1 MSLHKSSLLK
11 AFNRVALFLVTGALL
26 TTGVVPA
33 AQAAEAKALFVNFE
47 AADPLKSLSA
57 NPALGPFGGATSEIK
72 ASTRLTG
79 DSLHF
84 TKTAGSEVWAGN
96 NILLKTSTVYRY
108 TDSINKVITF
118 DYWSN
123 DTAPSPVMVKVEGQ
137 GAALKTVEAQ
147 PGLNKLSVDMSTGTG
162 WSPTSEYTMLI
173 IFPNF
178 GADDRTYTGA
188 GPVANTG
195 QVYEIDNISI
205 NGGTPTDL
213 YVAPPKGKDATST
226 LLTFEAADTLGAKVV
241 GDSSA
246 AKVEGGFAGATTTIE
261 DAPTAGNG
269 GKALKIVKN
278 VGAEVYAG
286 ANILN
291 LTTERITDGTNKKV
305 TFNYFSP
312 KADSPV
318 RVELVPYP
326 RGLGKTV
333 TVPQGW
339 STVTVDFTDVATWS
353 SSEEYTSL
361 AIFPDFNVAAG
372 AVAQSYFVDNIA
384 INGATTPEIRFT
396 PVTLINFESNDT
408 SGYSLTDF
416 GGNSSSVATDAPA
429 DGSVGSTK
437 ALKIVTAGEA
447 WAGTTFITKGAGAS
461 LISAGNFVVKANI
474 YSPLAGK
481 RIALKIESSKTPSQN
496 IEKDATSTSVVGWKT
511 YSFDFTIGG
520 SLAVDYDRASI
531 FVDYGTPK
539 GAAPWYVDDIAFNGA
554 TGAAL
559 GGVVQPPVGGTSVLV
574 NFESTDSSGFALVD
588 FGGNSASKAT
598 DAPTGGSVGSTSAL
612 KMTTAGESWAGTT
625 FLTGTNSL
633 LATGKSVVTANI
645 YSPAAGKTIKL
656 KLENAVSKVNKE
668 VDVVSVEG
676 WKTYTFDFAGFD
688 TNIVYNMATI
698 FVDFGGSKTANPW
711 YADDFAFLGAT
722 GAALG
727 GVVQPPVGFTGNAN
741 VRLVGMDDT
750 NSFNR
755 PADAAFFSVANPWYR
770 VGINV
775 RTKQVPVG
783 STQTLTY
790 LVTNAADNTPLAN
803 QTVTFTMGKQYSGSN
818 AKVNVGDVASVGEQN
833 KTVTGVTNS
842 EGRVTFSMVN
852 TDDAAN
858 AANNPGENLGA
869 DFTGTKLFTQ
879 ATAWVTSQTQD
890 SIDLVD
896 FIFFK
901 PAAVVEPP
909 VPFTGNANVRLVGM
923 DDTNSFNRPADAA
936 FFSVANPWYRVGINV
951 RTKQVP
957 VGSTQALTYLVT
969 NAENNAPLANTTV
982 TLVLG
987 KQYSGSN
994 AKVKVGAVDSVGET
1008 NKTVTGVTNSEGKV
1022 TFSLVN
1028 SDVAADAAN
1037 NPGANLGA
1045 DFTGKKLFTQVTAWV
1060 NSQTQDSIDLVDFIF
1075 FKPAD
1080 APVTKTAVSRL
1091 TGVNSTNAWISEGEG
1106 WFQYYAA
1113 GIRYIQRGVE
1123 VGKTTSLSFTVNDTD
1138 GAPYANK
1145 TVKLLLGKTYSGSS
1159 AKVAVNG
1166 TAFPGVGDEKVI
1178 EFTTDANGVIT
1189 FDVSNSNFTA
1199 DADPYQAANVK
1210 NPEGSK
1216 KLFVQIA
1223 VVGEKG
1229 NQDVLDIVDLFYY
1242 QAQSALPPTVY
1253 NARLADWNASN
1264 SFDGTK
1270 VWGDAGLTEGWF
1282 DKNTGYFA
1290 RYVATGSTFNLR
1302 YRVTNSVTGANA
1314 PDGTVVTLTLGAAWS
1329 GSNAK
1334 FTAGS
1339 TVIDGKTKWGANG
1352 QLDQGYVTATV
1363 VNGIASVS
1371 LTSND
1376 VAEDGTENPGNP
1388 KANPTDYNP
1397 LFMQVKIKVE
1407 GNAITQQDWVNIVA
1421 TKPVAAAPTIASVS
1435 AKSGRKGDAID
1446 IVGTNLGDALGHSV
1460 SLFTAATTKVAAI
1473 TTPVT
1478 VIFVNAAGTRMTV
1491 QSPAVTRT
1499 GTFRVTTT
1507 AGTASAPAVYS
1518 ASASTQSKPSI
1529 TMAASLVREVG
1540 SEISLSGNNLASST
1554 SITIGSVNAP
1564 FRIVTATTVVITVP
1578 AGVVSGSKI
1587 SATNAGGTTITS
1599 KYVYQA
1605 AVVATTTASA
1615 KVGQTVTIT
1624 GSSLKATSVVFGGNK
1639 SAKPVIN
1646 DGETITVVVPTG
1658 ALTGLIKITTGAGI
1672 VYTKSFTVVPP
1683 TPTVTSFTPTTGKK
1697 GVTAV
1702 TVRGTALTGATVTIG
1717 STPVTLSAGAS
1728 STSLKFVIPAG
1739 ATSGKITVTT
1749 AGGSATSAAT
1759 LTIN

>member
-11 AFNRVALFLVTGALL
+11 AFNRIALFLVTGALL

-33 AQAAEAKALFVNFE
+33 AQAAEAKALFLNFE

-57 NPALGPFGGATSEIK
+57 NPDLGPFGRATSEIK

-96 NILLKTSTVYRY
+96 NILLRTSTVYRY

-123 DTAPSPVMVKVEGQ
+123 DTVASPVMVKVEGQ

-147 PGLNKLSVDMSTGTG
+147 PGLNRLSVDMSTGTG
-162 WSPTSEYTMLI
+162 WSPTSEYNMLI

-241 GDSSA
+241 GDSSG

-261 DAPTAGNG
+261 DAPTGGNG

-372 AVAQSYFVDNIA
+372 AVAQSYFVDNIG

-396 PVTLINFESNDT
+396 PVTLVNFESNDN

-416 GGNSSSVATDAPA
+416 GGNTSSVATDAPA

-496 IEKDATSTSVVGWKT
+496 IEKDANSTSVVGWKT

-559 GGVVQPPVGGTSVLV
+559 GGVVQPPVGPTPVLV

-598 DAPTGGSVGSTSAL
+598 DAPAGGSVGSTSAL
-612 KMTTAGESWAGTT
+612 KMTTAGEPWAGTT
-625 FLTGTNSL
+625 FLSGTNSL

-645 YSPAAGKTIKL
+645 YSPAAGKTLKL

-668 VDVVSVEG
+668 VDVLSVQG
-676 WKTYTFDFAGFD
+676 WNTYSFDFAGFD
-688 TNIVYNMATI
+688 TNVVYNMATI
-698 FVDFGGSKTANPW
+698 FVDFGGTKTANPW

-727 GVVQPPVGFTGNAN
+727 GVVEPPVVFTGNAN

-803 QTVTFTMGKQYSGSN
+803 QTVTLTMGKQYSGSN
-818 AKVNVGDVASVGEQN
+818 AKVNVGNAVSVGEAN
-833 KTVTGVTNS
+833 KTVTGTTGPD
-842 EGRVTFSMVN
+842 GRVTFSMVN
-852 TDDAAN
+852 TDVAAD
-858 AANNPGENLGA
+858 AANNPGTNLGA
-869 DFTGTKLFTQ
+869 DFSGKKLFTQ
-879 ATAWVTSQTQD
+879 VSAWVTSQTQD
-890 SIDLVD
+890 SIDL
-896 FIFFK
+896 I
-901 PAAVVEPP
+901 
-909 VPFTGNANVRLVGM
+909 
-923 DDTNSFNRPADAA
+923 
-936 FFSVANPWYRVGINV
+936 
-951 RTKQVP
+951 
-957 VGSTQALTYLVT
+957 
-969 NAENNAPLANTTV
+969 
-982 TLVLG
+982 
-987 KQYSGSN
+987 
-994 AKVKVGAVDSVGET
+994 
-1008 NKTVTGVTNSEGKV
+1008 
-1022 TFSLVN
+1022 
-1028 SDVAADAAN
+1028 
-1037 NPGANLGA
+1037 
-1045 DFTGKKLFTQVTAWV
+1045 
-1060 NSQTQDSIDLVDFIF
+1060 DFIF

-1091 TGVNSTNAWISEGEG
+1091 TGANSTNAWISEGEE

-1123 VGKTTSLSFTVNDTD
+1123 VGKSTSLSFTVNDTD

-1178 EFTTDANGVIT
+1178 ELTTNASGVVS

-1210 NPEGSK
+1210 NPLGSK

-1242 QAQSALPPTVY
+1242 QAQNSAPATVY

-1270 VWGDAGLTEGWF
+1270 VWGDAGLSEGWF
-1282 DKNTGYFA
+1282 DANTGYFA

-1302 YRVTNSVTGANA
+1302 YRVTNAVTGANA
-1314 PDGTVVTLTLGAAWS
+1314 PDGTVVTLALGAAWS

-1397 LFMQVKIKVE
+1397 LYMQVKIKVE

-1421 TKPVAAAPTIASVS
+1421 TKPVAGAPTVTSVS

-1473 TTPVT
+1473 STPVT
-1478 VIFVNAAGTRMTV
+1478 VISVNAAGTRMTV

-1499 GTFRVTTT
+1499 GTFRVTNTG
-1507 AGTASAPAVYS
+1507 GTASAPAVYS

-1540 SEISLSGNNLASST
+1540 SEIALSGTNLASST
-1554 SITIGSVNAP
+1554 AITIGSVNAP

-1587 SATNAGGTTITS
+1587 SATNGGGTTTTS

-1624 GSSLKATSVVFGGNK
+1624 GSNLKATSVVFGGNK
-1639 SAKPVIN
+1639 TAKPVIN

-1672 VYTKSFTVVPP
+1672 VYTKSFTVIPP
-1683 TPTVTSFTPTTGKK
+1683 TPAIASFTPTTGKK

-1702 TVRGTALTGATVTIG
+1702 TVRGTSLTGATVTIG

>member
-1 MSLHKSSLLK
+1 M
-11 AFNRVALFLVTGALL
+11 VALSGTAANAAQTPYTQNFDNMETYSGIDFDGNSTTLVTDQPAGEGFTSGKAIKLDNQGAPWAGTKFELPGNSSFISTANATGTISIYSPDAEDRCFLAKLEGPGVGLERIVRVNKAGWQTISVDYSANYDATKNYNVLALMPNLAGIGCGTWGGTKAL
-26 TTGVVPA
+26 TTWYVDNISYPGARDAAETTVVVVP
-33 AQAAEAKALFVNFE
+33 
-47 AADPLKSLSA
+47 
-57 NPALGPFGGATSEIK
+57 
-72 ASTRLTG
+72 R
-79 DSLHF
+79 
-84 TKTAGSEVWAGN
+84 
-96 NILLKTSTVYRY
+96 
-108 TDSINKVITF
+108 
-118 DYWSN
+118 
-123 DTAPSPVMVKVEGQ
+123 TAPS
-137 GAALKTVEAQ
+137 
-147 PGLNKLSVDMSTGTG
+147 
-162 WSPTSEYTMLI
+162 
-173 IFPNF
+173 
-178 GADDRTYTGA
+178 
-188 GPVANTG
+188 
-195 QVYEIDNISI
+195 
-205 NGGTPTDL
+205 
-213 YVAPPKGKDATST
+213 
-226 LLTFEAADTLGAKVV
+226 LLV
-241 GDSSA
+241 
-246 AKVEGGFAGATTTIE
+246 
-261 DAPTAGNG
+261 
-269 GKALKIVKN
+269 
-278 VGAEVYAG
+278 
-286 ANILN
+286 
-291 LTTERITDGTNKKV
+291 
-305 TFNYFSP
+305 
-312 KADSPV
+312 
-318 RVELVPYP
+318 
-326 RGLGKTV
+326 
-333 TVPQGW
+333 
-339 STVTVDFTDVATWS
+339 
-353 SSEEYTSL
+353 
-361 AIFPDFNVAAG
+361 
-372 AVAQSYFVDNIA
+372 
-384 INGATTPEIRFT
+384 
-396 PVTLINFESNDT
+396 NFESNDT
-408 SGYSLTDF
+408 SGYTLTNF
-416 GGNSSSVATDAPA
+416 GGNSSAVATDAPA
-429 DGSVGSTK
+429 GGSVGSVS
-437 ALKIVTAGEA
+437 ALKVTTAGEA
-447 WAGTTFITKGAGAS
+447 WAGTTFLSKTVKAS
-461 LISAGNFVVKANI
+461 LISAGKMAVTANI
-474 YSPLAGK
+474 YSPVANAVIMMKL
-481 RIALKIESSKTPSQN
+481 ESIQHPSQVVEIRN
-496 IEKDATSTSVVGWKT
+496 NSVLGWKT
-511 YSFDFTIGG
+511 YTFDFTVGG
-520 SLAVDYDRASI
+520 NITDLDYPTASI
-531 FVDYGTPK
+531 FFDFG
-539 GAAPWYVDDIAFNGA
+539 GAKTANPWYIDDIAFNGA
-554 TGAAL
+554 TPAAL
-559 GGVVQPPVGGTSVLV
+559 AAPVTPVTPVLV

-588 FGGNSASKAT
+588 FGGNSSSKAT

-783 STQTLTY
+783 STQALTY

-818 AKVNVGDVASVGEQN
+818 ATVNVGNVASVGEQN

-957 VGSTQALTYLVT
+957 VGSTQTLTYLVT
-969 NAENNAPLANTTV
+969 NAVGNTPLANTTV

-1091 TGVNSTNAWISEGEG
+1091 TGADATNSWISTNEG

-1113 GIRYIQRGVE
+1113 GIRYIQRGIE
-1123 VGKTTSLSFTVNDTD
+1123 VGTTTTLSFTVNDTD

-1166 TAFPGVGDEKVI
+1166 TSFPGVGDEKVI
-1178 EFTTDANGVIT
+1178 TLTTNASGVVT

-1199 DADPYQAANVK
+1199 DADPYQASNLK
-1210 NPEGSK
+1210 NPEGGK

-1229 NQDVLDIVDLFYY
+1229 NQDVLDIVDLLYY
-1242 QAQSALPPTVY
+1242 QAQTAAPATVY

-1314 PDGTVVTLTLGAAWS
+1314 PDGTVVTLALGSAWS

-1388 KANPTDYNP
+1388 KADPTDYNP

-1407 GNAITQQDWVNIVA
+1407 GNAITHQDWVNIVA
-1421 TKPVAAAPTIASVS
+1421 TKPSAAPTVTAVS
-1435 AKSGRKGDAID
+1435 SKSGRKGQAID

-1460 SLFTAATTKVAAI
+1460 VLYTPGTSRVPAVS
-1473 TTPVT
+1473 TPVS
-1478 VIFVNAAGTRMTV
+1478 VLFVNAARTRMTV
-1491 QSPAVTRT
+1491 LSPGVTKA
-1499 GTFRVTTT
+1499 GTLRVTNTG
-1507 AGTASAPAVYS
+1507 GTASAPEAFS
-1518 ASASTQSKPSI
+1518 ASSSTTSKPTISL
-1529 TMAASLVREVG
+1529 TASLVKEVG
-1540 SEISLSGNNLASST
+1540 ETFGLSGTNLASS
-1554 SITIGSVNAP
+1554 SEIRIGNVLAP
-1564 FRIVTATTVVITVP
+1564 FSIVTATTVIVTVP
-1578 AGVVSGSKI
+1578 EGVVSGSKI
-1587 SATNAGGTTITS
+1587 SATNLGGTTITS
-1599 KYVYQA
+1599 KYVYQT

-1646 DGETITVVVPTG
+1646 DGSTITVVVPTG
-1658 ALTGLIKITTGAGI
+1658 ALTGLIKITTGAGV
-1672 VYTKSFTVVPP
+1672 VYTKSFTVIPP

-1702 TVRGTALTGATVTIG
+1702 TVKGTALTGATVTIG

-1728 STSLKFVIPAG
+1728 STSLKFVIPSG

-1749 AGGSATSAAT
+1749 AGGSATSSST

>member
-33 AQAAEAKALFVNFE
+33 AQAAEAKALFLNFE
-47 AADPLKSLSA
+47 AADPLKGLSA
-57 NPALGPFGGATSEIK
+57 NPALGPFGGASSEIK

-84 TKTAGSEVWAGN
+84 TKTAGSQVWAGN
-96 NILLKTSTVYRY
+96 NILLSNSTVYRY
-108 TDSINKVITF
+108 TDSTNKVITF

-123 DTAPSPVMVKVEGQ
+123 DTAPSPVMVKVEGG

-147 PGLNKLSVDMSTGTG
+147 PGLNRLSVDMSTGTG
-162 WSPTSEYTMLI
+162 WNALSEYTMLI

-205 NGGTPTDL
+205 NGGTAADL

-226 LLTFEAADTLGAKVV
+226 LLTFETSDTFGAKAV
-241 GDSSA
+241 GASEG
-246 AKVEGGFAGATTTIE
+246 AKVEGGFAGAVTTIE
-261 DAPTAGNG
+261 DAPTGGNG
-269 GKALKIVKN
+269 GKALKIVKS
-278 VGAEVYAG
+278 VGAQVYAG
-286 ANILN
+286 VNILN
-291 LTTERITDGTNKKV
+291 LTTDNRITNGTHKKV
-305 TFNYFSP
+305 TFNYYSP

-339 STVTVDFTDVATWS
+339 STVTVDFSDVATWTAA
-353 SSEEYTSL
+353 EEYTSL
-361 AIFPDFNVAAG
+361 AIFPDFNVSAG
-372 AVAQSYFVDNIA
+372 DVAQAYYVDNIG
-384 INGATTPEIRFT
+384 INGATTPDIRFT
-396 PVTLINFESNDT
+396 PVTLVNFESNDT
-408 SGYSLTDF
+408 SGFSLTDF
-416 GGNSSSVATDAPA
+416 GGNTSSVVTDAPA

-437 ALKIVTAGEA
+437 ALKIVTAGEP
-447 WAGTTFITKGAGAS
+447 WAGTTFLTKGAGAS

-496 IEKDATSTSVVGWKT
+496 IEKDSTSTSVVGWKT

-539 GAAPWYVDDIAFNGA
+539 GADPWYVDDIAFNGA
-554 TGAAL
+554 AGAAI
-559 GGVVQPPVGGTSVLV
+559 GGVVQPPVV
-574 NFESTDSSGFALVD
+574 
-588 FGGNSASKAT
+588 
-598 DAPTGGSVGSTSAL
+598 
-612 KMTTAGESWAGTT
+612 
-625 FLTGTNSL
+625 
-633 LATGKSVVTANI
+633 
-645 YSPAAGKTIKL
+645 
-656 KLENAVSKVNKE
+656 
-668 VDVVSVEG
+668 
-676 WKTYTFDFAGFD
+676 
-688 TNIVYNMATI
+688 
-698 FVDFGGSKTANPW
+698 
-711 YADDFAFLGAT
+711 
-722 GAALG
+722 
-727 GVVQPPVGFTGNAN
+727 FTGNAN

-755 PADAAFFSVANPWYR
+755 PADAAFFSIANPWYR

-790 LVTNAADNTPLAN
+790 LVTNA
-803 QTVTFTMGKQYSGSN
+803 
-818 AKVNVGDVASVGEQN
+818 
-833 KTVTGVTNS
+833 
-842 EGRVTFSMVN
+842 EG
-852 TDDAAN
+852 
-858 AANNPGENLGA
+858 
-869 DFTGTKLFTQ
+869 
-879 ATAWVTSQTQD
+879 
-890 SIDLVD
+890 
-896 FIFFK
+896 
-901 PAAVVEPP
+901 
-909 VPFTGNANVRLVGM
+909 
-923 DDTNSFNRPADAA
+923 
-936 FFSVANPWYRVGINV
+936 
-951 RTKQVP
+951 
-957 VGSTQALTYLVT
+957 
-969 NAENNAPLANTTV
+969 NAPLANTTV

-994 AKVKVGAVDSVGET
+994 AKVNVGTVISAGET
-1008 NKTVTGVTNSEGKV
+1008 NATVTGVTNSEGKV

-1028 SDVAADAAN
+1028 TDVAADAAN

-1045 DFTGKKLFTQVTAWV
+1045 DFTGTKLFTQVTAWV

-1080 APVTKTAVSRL
+1080 APVIKTAVSRL
-1091 TGVNSTNAWISEGEG
+1091 NGVNSTNAWISEGEG
-1106 WFQYYAA
+1106 WYQYYAA
-1113 GIRYIQRGVE
+1113 GVRYIQRGIE
-1123 VGKTTSLSFTVNDTD
+1123 VGKTTTLSFTVNDTD

-1166 TAFPGVGDEKVI
+1166 TSFTGVGDEKVV
-1178 EFTTDANGVIT
+1178 EFTTNASGVVT

-1199 DADPYQAANVK
+1199 DADPYQASNVK

-1216 KLFVQIA
+1216 KLFVQLA
-1223 VVGEKG
+1223 LVGEKG

-1242 QAQSALPPTVY
+1242 QAQAATPPTIF

-1270 VWGDAGLTEGWF
+1270 VWGDAGLADGWF

-1290 RYVATGSTFNLR
+1290 RYVTTGSTFNLR

-1314 PDGTVVTLTLGAAWS
+1314 PDGTVVTLALGSAWS

-1352 QLDQGYVTATV
+1352 QLDQGSVTATV

-1376 VAEDGTENPGNP
+1376 VAEDGTENPGNA
-1388 KANPTDYNP
+1388 KANPADLNP

-1407 GNAITQQDWVNIVA
+1407 GNAVTHQDWVNIVA
-1421 TKPVAAAPTIASVS
+1421 TKPSAAPTVTAVS
-1435 AKSGRKGDAID
+1435 GTSGKKGQAID

-1460 SLFTAATTKVAAI
+1460 ILYTPATSRVAAI
-1473 TTPVT
+1473 STPVT
-1478 VIFVNAAGTRMTV
+1478 VLSVNAARTRMTV
-1491 QSPAVTRT
+1491 ASPAVSLK
-1499 GTFRVTTT
+1499 GTFRVTNTG
-1507 AGTASAPAVYS
+1507 GTASAPATFT
-1518 ASASTQSKPSI
+1518 ASSTTTSKPTISM
-1529 TMAASLVREVG
+1529 TASVVKEVG
-1540 SEISLSGNNLASST
+1540 SEISLSGTNLASAT
-1554 SITIGSVNAP
+1554 GITIGSVNAP
-1564 FRIVTATTVVITVP
+1564 FRIVTATTIVVTVP

-1587 SATNAGGTTITS
+1587 SATNLGGITTTS

-1605 AVVATTTASA
+1605 AVVATTTAAA

-1624 GSSLKATSVVFGGNK
+1624 GANLKATSVVFGGNK
-1639 SAKPVIN
+1639 SSKPVIN
-1646 DGETITVVVPTG
+1646 DGETLTVVVPTG
-1658 ALTGLIKITTGAGI
+1658 ALTGLIKITTGAGV
-1672 VYTKSFTVVPP
+1672 VYSKSFTVTPP

-1697 GVTAV
+1697 GVTVV
-1702 TVRGTALTGATVTIG
+1702 TVRGTNLTGATVTIG
-1717 STPVTLSAGAS
+1717 STPVTVSAGAS

-1739 ATSGKITVTT
+1739 ATSGKISVTT
-1749 AGGSATSAAT
+1749 GGGSATSSST

>member
-11 AFNRVALFLVTGALL
+11 AFNRIALFLVTGALL

-33 AQAAEAKALFVNFE
+33 AQAAESKALFLNFE
-47 AADPLKSLSA
+47 AADTLKSISSGGDGAFEGGSA
-57 NPALGPFGGATSEIK
+57 TIE

-79 DSLHF
+79 DSLKF
-84 TKTAGSEVWAGN
+84 TKLGQPWAGVN
-96 NILLKTSTVYRY
+96 LLLANSTPYRY
-108 TDSINKVITF
+108 TDSVKKIITL

-123 DTAPSPVMVKVEGQ
+123 DTVNTPVMLKLA
-137 GAALKTVEAQ
+137 GAGDAMKTLEAK
-147 PGLNKLSVDMSTGTG
+147 PGFNSLSFDMSTGTG
-162 WSPTSEYTMLI
+162 WNPNSEYKI
-173 IFPNF
+173 VAFFPNF

-188 GPVANTG
+188 GAIPNTG

-241 GDSSA
+241 GDASG
-246 AKVEGGFAGATTTIE
+246 AKLEGSFAGSTTTIE
-261 DAPTAGNG
+261 DAPAGGNG

-326 RGLGKTV
+326 RALGKTV

-353 SSEEYTSL
+353 SSEEYTAL

-372 AVAQSYFVDNIA
+372 AVAQAYYVDNIA

-396 PVTLINFESNDT
+396 PVTLVNFESNDT

-416 GGNSSSVATDAPA
+416 GGNASSVATDAPA

-481 RIALKIESSKTPSQN
+481 RIALKIESSKHPSQN

-559 GGVVQPPVGGTSVLV
+559 GGVVQPPVGPTPVLV
-574 NFESTDSSGFALVD
+574 NFESSDSSGFALVD

-598 DAPTGGSVGSTSAL
+598 DAPAGGSVGSTSAL

-625 FLTGTNSL
+625 FLSGTNSL

-668 VDVVSVEG
+668 VDVVSVQG
-676 WKTYTFDFAGFD
+676 WKTYSFDFAGFD
-688 TNIVYNMATI
+688 TNVVYNMATI
-698 FVDFGGSKTANPW
+698 FVDFGGTKTANPW

-727 GVVQPPVGFTGNAN
+727 GVVEPPVVFTGNAN

-803 QTVTFTMGKQYSGSN
+803 QTVTLTMGKQYSGSN
-818 AKVNVGDVASVGEQN
+818 AKVNVGNAVSVGEAN
-833 KTVTGVTNS
+833 KTVTGTTGPD
-842 EGRVTFSMVN
+842 GRVTFSMVN
-852 TDDAAN
+852 TDVAAD
-858 AANNPGENLGA
+858 AANNPGTNLGA
-869 DFTGTKLFTQ
+869 DFSGKKLFTQ
-879 ATAWVTSQTQD
+879 VSAWVTSQTQD
-890 SIDLVD
+890 SIDL
-896 FIFFK
+896 I
-901 PAAVVEPP
+901 
-909 VPFTGNANVRLVGM
+909 
-923 DDTNSFNRPADAA
+923 
-936 FFSVANPWYRVGINV
+936 
-951 RTKQVP
+951 
-957 VGSTQALTYLVT
+957 
-969 NAENNAPLANTTV
+969 
-982 TLVLG
+982 
-987 KQYSGSN
+987 
-994 AKVKVGAVDSVGET
+994 
-1008 NKTVTGVTNSEGKV
+1008 
-1022 TFSLVN
+1022 
-1028 SDVAADAAN
+1028 
-1037 NPGANLGA
+1037 
-1045 DFTGKKLFTQVTAWV
+1045 
-1060 NSQTQDSIDLVDFIF
+1060 DFIF

-1091 TGVNSTNAWISEGEG
+1091 TGVNSTNAWISEGEE

-1123 VGKTTSLSFTVNDTD
+1123 VGTTTSLSFTINDTD

-1145 TVKLLLGKTYSGSS
+1145 TVKLLLGKTYSSSS

-1178 EFTTDANGVIT
+1178 QLTTNASGVVS

-1210 NPEGSK
+1210 NPLGGK

-1229 NQDVLDIVDLFYY
+1229 NQDVIDIVDLFYY
-1242 QAQSALPPTVY
+1242 QAQNSAPATVY

-1282 DKNTGYFA
+1282 DANTGYFA

-1302 YRVTNSVTGANA
+1302 YRVTNAVTGANA
-1314 PDGTVVTLTLGAAWS
+1314 PVGTVVTLALGAAWS

-1339 TVIDGKTKWGANG
+1339 TVIDGKTKWGGNG

-1421 TKPVAAAPTIASVS
+1421 TKPVAGAPTVTSVS

-1473 TTPVT
+1473 NTPVT
-1478 VIFVNAAGTRMTV
+1478 VLSVNAAGTRMTV

-1499 GTFRVTTT
+1499 GTFRVTNTG
-1507 AGTASAPAVYS
+1507 GTASAPAVYS

-1540 SEISLSGNNLASST
+1540 SEIALSGTNLASST
-1554 SITIGSVNAP
+1554 AITIGSVNAP
-1564 FRIVTATTVVITVP
+1564 FRIVTATTVVVTVP

-1587 SATNAGGTTITS
+1587 SATNGGGTTTTS

-1624 GSSLKATSVVFGGNK
+1624 GSNLKATSVVFGGNK
-1639 SAKPVIN
+1639 TAKPVIN

-1658 ALTGLIKITTGAGI
+1658 ALTGPIKITTGAGV
-1672 VYTKSFTVVPP
+1672 VYTKSFTVIPP
-1683 TPTVTSFTPTTGKK
+1683 TPAIASFTPTTGKK

-1702 TVRGTALTGATVTIG
+1702 TVRGTSLTGATVTIG